1 MTDHELEL
9 TPRRTVLAAAAAFAG
24 TSGVVSAGDEDD
36 QNGANNGEGNGTENG
51 HGDDAT
57 GDDADLEGA
66 GLVTV
71 AGGDSVSATTEAI
84 EERIDGLEPVMHVAT
99 IDHAANAASV
109 DEELRPTRVVLF
121 GNPALGTP
129 LMQASQSAGI
139 DLPQKLLV
147 WENEAGDVRVTYND
161 PEYVAERHGIEG
173 QDERLATIAGALRT
187 IATGET
193 GSEEGGCNG

>member
-24 TSGVVSAGDEDD
+24 TSGVVSAGDDD
-36 QNGANNGEGNGTENG
+36 QSEANDDEGNGPEDG

-71 AGGDSVSATTEAI
+71 AGGDSVAATTEAI
-84 EERIDGLEPVMHVAT
+84 ENRIDGLEAVMHVAT

-109 DEELRPTRVVLF
+109 DEDLRPTRVVLF

-147 WENEAGDVRVTYND
+147 WEDEAGDVRVTYND

-193 GSEEGGCNG
+193 GSEGGGCTE

>member
-24 TSGVVSAGDEDD
+24 TSGVVSAGGEDGD
-36 QNGANNGEGNGTENG
+36 AS
-51 HGDDAT
+51 DDAT
-57 GDDADLEGA
+57 VDDADLEGA

-71 AGGDSVSATTEAI
+71 AGGDSVAATTEAI
-84 EERIDGLEPVMHVAT
+84 EERIDGLDNVMHVTT

-147 WENEAGDVRVTYND
+147 WEGESGDVRVTYND
-161 PEYVAERHGIEG
+161 PAYVAERHGIEG

-187 IATGET
+187 IATGES
-193 GSEEGGCNG
+193 GSEGGGCND